1 MEHFDYEAILPEVW
15 RRLIA
20 WYGCVPDLVP
30 ILRPI
35 QFDKRSNRFYVDLY
49 LESNTIIGDETMLD
63 GSFQ

>member
-1 MEHFDYEAILPEVW
+1 LKSLLHPKEDNVIRGDLMEHFDYEAILPEVW

-35 QFDKRSNRFYVDLY
+35 
-49 LESNTIIGDETMLD
+49 
-63 GSFQ
+63 